1 MPGFNIGSGNVGD
14 PSPNAEVHRAHRWR
28 IESLGEL
35 QDSSNNFLY
44 AKTLQLP
51 NFSVDEETHIGAS
64 VKYKFAK
71 VINWED
77 VTVTFYDVI
86 GLYEQLFG
94 WQNLVFTPNEGIKS
108 ADIYKKES
116 RFVQTDGKGDQAGPR
131 YILKNSWPKTI
142 SHSPLSYESSEIK
155 LITLVLSYDFADI
168 QPGSGNRPSVAT

>member
-1 MPGFNIGSGNVGD
+1 MPGFNIGSGNSGD
-14 PSPNAEVHRAHRWR
+14 PSPNTEVHRAHRWR
-28 IESLGEL
+28 IETLGAL
-35 QDSSNNFLY
+35 QNTGNFLY

-51 NFSVDEETHIGAS
+51 NFSVDEETYIGAS

-94 WQNLVFTPNEGIKS
+94 WQNQVFTPNEGIKP
-108 ADIYKKES
+108 ADDYKEES
-116 RFVQTDGKGDQAGPR
+116 RFVQTDGMGEQAGPR

-155 LITLVLSYDFADI
+155 LITLVLSYDYADI
-168 QPGSGNRPSVAT
+168 QPGGRGASVAT